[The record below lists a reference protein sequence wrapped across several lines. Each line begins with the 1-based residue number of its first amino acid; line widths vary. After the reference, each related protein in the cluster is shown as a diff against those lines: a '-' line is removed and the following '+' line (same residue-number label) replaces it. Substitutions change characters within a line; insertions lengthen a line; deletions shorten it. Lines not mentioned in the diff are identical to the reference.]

1 MNESTARPRHAFAIA
16 AIIKNEAPYLA
27 EWIAYHQLIGFTHF
41 FIADNGSEDG
51 GGEML
56 AEWARRGWVTTRRW
70 MPEEKAQ
77 TSWYRYVLDE
87 YGDQIDHLA
96 FLDADEF
103 LVHPETDRPLEWLSP
118 VLARA
123 DVGAVAVN
131 WRIFGSSGMRHRQPG
146 GVLARFRRASRVE
159 RQVNCHVKSIVK
171 PRHVQSMTAHAAVL
185 EPGFGYVTADG
196 QPAAFVDGKS
206 ASGRTQTVSPTPLK
220 IYHFNVKSRDEFVD
234 TKMTR
239 GRANMGPN
247 HSRDMNYFRHHDLN
261 EEPAALPDGLFTPL
275 QALIARLS
283 TAAREGSALAATS
296 SDVMSAQTAP
306 PRFFVHIPKTA
317 GTSFRLGAKQY
328 LGEAHVWHDY
338 GEAQRETAPA
348 VVRWAYERRDYWWLW
363 QTVRESRIALL
374 AGHVPLAKYAHLA
387 GLRDC
392 FTFVREPLQRIAS
405 DYHHFAR
412 HHGYEGSFQD
422 FYRRSDMVNRQ
433 SRFLESTR
441 LEALG
446 FVGITERY
454 ADSLALINDL
464 YGWAVPGLKE
474 NLGHASAEHV
484 YEIGADDQEALRALN
499 LEDIRLYEQ
508 SLRIFETRLALW
520 KAGQPFVHGA
530 IQQCLSDRVVGWAWW
545 ASEDM
550 PVELD
555 VWVNG
560 IRVGGCLANALRPGF
575 LRWGAPRG
583 AYIGFHLPL
592 DAEPGDRV
600 ECRVALTGQSL
611 GEQRI
616 AATERM
622 AATTEA

>member
-1 MNESTARPRHAFAIA
+1 MNDSLHRPRHEFAIA

-27 EWIAYHQLIGFTHF
+27 EWIAYHRLIGFTHF

-51 GGEML
+51 S
-56 AEWARRGWVTTRRW
+56 AELLTSWARRGFVTTRHW
-70 MPEEKAQ
+70 TPEEKAQ
-77 TSWYRYVLDE
+77 TSWYRHVLDE
-87 YGDQIDHLA
+87 YGEQIEHLA

-103 LVHPETDRPLEWLSP
+103 LVHPQTDRPLDWLSP
-118 VLARA
+118 VLARN

-146 GVLARFRRASRVE
+146 GVLARFRNASRAD
-159 RQVNCHVKSIVK
+159 RQVNCHIKSIVK
-171 PRHVQSMTAHAAVL
+171 PRHVKSMTAHAAVL
-185 EPGFGYVTADG
+185 EPGFRYVTADG
-196 QPAAFVDGKS
+196 VSAAFVDDRPE
-206 ASGRTQTVSPTPLK
+206 SGRTQTVSPTPLK
-220 IYHFNVKSRDEFVD
+220 IYHFNVKSRDEFID

-239 GRANMGPN
+239 GRANLGPN

-261 EEPAALPDGLFTPL
+261 EEPASLPDGLFSQL
-275 QALIARLS
+275 NALISRLGVEES
-283 TAAREGSALAATS
+283 QR
-296 SDVMSAQTAP
+296 AP
-306 PRFFVHIPKTA
+306 TRFFVHIPKTA

-328 LGEAHVWHDY
+328 LGDRHVWHDY
-338 GEAQRETAPA
+338 GENQRETAPA
-348 VVRWAYERRDYWWLW
+348 VVRWAYERRDHWWLW
-363 QTVRESRIALL
+363 ETVRQSQVKLL

-392 FTFVREPLQRIAS
+392 FTFVREPLQRLAS

-464 YGWAVPGLKE
+464 YGWEIPGLKE

-508 SLRIFETRLALW
+508 SLRIFETRLSLW
-520 KAGQPFVHGA
+520 KAGQPFAHGA

-545 ASEDM
+545 AGENM
-550 PVELD
+550 PVEVD

-560 IRVGGCLANALRPGF
+560 IRIGSCLANALRPGF

-583 AYIGFHLPL
+583 AYIGFHMPL
-592 DAEPGDRV
+592 DAEPGDRI
-600 ECRVALTGQSL
+600 ECCVALTGQSL
-611 GEQRI
+611 GEQPI

-622 AATTEA
+622 ATSQEA

>member
-1 MNESTARPRHAFAIA
+1 MNEPLAPPRHTYAIA
-16 AIIKNEAPYLA
+16 AIVKNEAPYLA
-27 EWIAYHQLIGFTHF
+27 EWVAYHRLIGFEHF
-41 FIADNGSEDG
+41 FIADNGSQDG
-51 GGEML
+51 TDRLL
-56 AEWARRGWVTTRRW
+56 AHWQTLGFVTTRVW
-70 MPEEKAQ
+70 TPQEKAQ
-77 TSWYRYVLDE
+77 TAWYRHVLDE
-87 YGDQIDHLA
+87 HGDDIAHLA

-103 LVHPETDRPLEWLSP
+103 LVHPDTDRPLEWLSP
-118 VLARA
+118 VLQKPE
-123 DVGAVAVN
+123 VGAIAVN

-146 GVLARFRRASRVE
+146 GVLARFRRASATD

-171 PRHVQSMTAHAAVL
+171 PRHVKAMTAHAAVL
-185 EPGFGYVTADG
+185 EEGVHYVTADG
-196 QPAAFVDGKS
+196 QSANFVDGRS
-206 ASGRTQTVSPTPLK
+206 ETGRTRAVTPTPLK

-247 HSRDMNYFRHHDLN
+247 HSRDMNYFRQHDLN
-261 EEPAALPDGLFTPL
+261 EEPATLPAGMLEQLRSLTARITPEAPV
-275 QALIARLS
+275 QP
-283 TAAREGSALAATS
+283 
-296 SDVMSAQTAP
+296 P

-317 GTSFRLGAKQY
+317 GTSFRLGARKY
-328 LGEAHVWHDY
+328 LGEAHIWHDY
-338 GEAQRETAPA
+338 GESQRETAPA
-348 VVRWAYERRDYWWLW
+348 VVRWAYERRDHWRLW
-363 QTVRESRIALL
+363 QTVRQEGVHLL
-374 AGHVPLAKYAHLA
+374 GGHVPLAKYAHLA
-387 GLRDC
+387 GLREC

-405 DYHHFAR
+405 DYHHFVR

-464 YGWAVPGLKE
+464 YGWEIPRLRE
-474 NLGHASAEHV
+474 NLGHDSAEHV
-484 YEIGADDQEALRALN
+484 YEINADDQEALRALN
-499 LEDIRLYEQ
+499 LEDLRLYEQ

-520 KAGQPFVHGA
+520 KAGLPFVHGA

-545 ASEDM
+545 AGEDM
-550 PVELD
+550 PVEIE
-555 VWVNG
+555 VWVND

-575 LRWGAPRG
+575 IRWGAPRG

-592 DAEPGDRV
+592 DAEPGDRI
-600 ECRVALTGQSL
+600 ECRVALTGQTL

-622 AATTEA
+622 ASN